1 MGLQLMLENLRRK
14 QFIYMLGCCLHVG
27 FIRCWVY
34 MLLSCSHLLVYS
46 ASPITV
52 PFSNQSPS
60 LQKGMVILNGCE
72 TEFSH

>member
-52 PFSNQSPS
+52 PIFKSKPKSSKRHGN
-60 LQKGMVILNGCE
+60 LKWM
-72 TEFSH
+72 